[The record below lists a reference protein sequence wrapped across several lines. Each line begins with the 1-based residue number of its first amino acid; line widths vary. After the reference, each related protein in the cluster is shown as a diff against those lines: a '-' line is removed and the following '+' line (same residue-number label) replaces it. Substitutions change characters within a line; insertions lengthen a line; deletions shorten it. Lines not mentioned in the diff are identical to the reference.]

1 MAEGIEVLGLNVRSY
16 NALKRAGVHTVEQL
30 SGMSVDEIMSIRF
43 IGTAA
48 TMDILTALE
57 RKAYRE

>member
-1 MAEGIEVLGLNVRSY
+1 MTEGIEVLGLNVRSY

-30 SGMSVDEIMSIRF
+30 NDMSVDDIMKIRF
-43 IGTAA
+43 IGTGAM
-48 TMDILTALE
+48 MDILNALE